1 MKVVKNWENERY
13 KYNRLKREKK
23 EYVLSITEPKRGI
36 VVLQYENYLVKSKTK
51 NVQERLSRIIDDLL
65 RGDSQNSTIN
75 KISKEKKWDI
85 RQIKEQ
91 IRISIEYSG

>member
-1 MKVVKNWENERY
+1 MKIIKNWDNERY

-23 EYVLSITEPKRGI
+23 EYVLNITEPRKGI
-36 VVLQYENYLVKSKTK
+36 VILQYKNYLVKSKTK

-75 KISKEKKWDI
+75 KISKEKKWNI
-85 RQIKEQ
+85 EQIKEQ
-91 IRISIEYSG
+91 IKISIEYSE

>member
-51 NVQERLSRIIDDLL
+51 NV
-65 RGDSQNSTIN
+65 
-75 KISKEKKWDI
+75 
-85 RQIKEQ
+85 
-91 IRISIEYSG
+91 